1 MNSPVWGVV
10 IISANEE
17 WKALAPHFAGLT
29 LQDCPFG
36 KYLVYSIDDK
46 PLIIL
51 QGGWGKTAAAA
62 SAQYA
67 IQRWQ
72 PKVVINLGTC
82 GGFYGRVERGEI
94 ILVEETWMYDI
105 EERMSDNWE
114 ALEAYH
120 VRLNLDW
127 LLPPYPQAV
136 RRAALLSADR
146 DLDPAEIPTLMA
158 QFNGIAGDW
167 ESGAIAWVAQRNNTR
182 CLILRGVTDLVNS
195 IDGEAYGRWEVFAQA
210 TQKVMNDLWLHLAD
224 WLSCCQLSSISE

>member
-1 MNSPVWGVV
+1 MNLSVWGVV

-17 WKALAPHFAGLT
+17 WKALTPHFEGIALH
-29 LQDCPFG
+29 DSPFG
-36 KYLVYSIDDK
+36 EYWIAPIQNK
-46 PLIIL
+46 PLVIFH
-51 QGGWGKTAAAA
+51 GGWGKTAAAA

-72 PKVVINLGTC
+72 PKVVVNLGTC

-105 EERMSDNWE
+105 EERMSDDWE

-127 LLPPYPQAV
+127 LVEPYPQPV

-146 DLDPAEIPTLMA
+146 DLNPTEISVLTA
-158 QFNGIAGDW
+158 KFNGIAGDW
-167 ESGAIAWVAQRNNTR
+167 ESGAIAWVAQRNGTP
-182 CLILRGVTDLVNS
+182 CLILRGVTDLVDHS
-195 IDGEAYGRWEVFAQA
+195 DGEAYGRWDVFAQA
-210 TQKVMNDLWLHLAD
+210 TRRVMNDLWLHLPE
-224 WLSCCQLSSISE
+224 WLSRCQLS